1 MKEPIS
7 EWNMYDKVKIFEAAR
22 QAVSEARKSCDD
34 VLVLQER
41 SYKLIA
47 ERAAFIEITNQRIAF
62 AAMDDV
68 LASEYEKN
76 KKLLEA
82 EENED
87 KP

>member
-34 VLVLQER
+34 VLVLQESR
-41 SYKLIA
+41 YKLIA

-62 AAMDDV
+62 AAMDDQ
-68 LASEYEKN
+68 LITEYERQ

-87 KP
+87 KS